1 MKIVVGLGNPG
12 REYGNTRHNVG
23 FMVVEELARRHN
35 VEKEENRFDAVI
47 AHLRIAGEKV
57 LLAKP
62 LTYMNLSGRAV
73 KPLVNCYKADVAD
86 LMVVFD
92 DMDIEPGDLRIRP
105 AGGAGGHKGMESI
118 TEKLGTQGFPRLRV
132 GIGRPQGDAVDWV
145 LGEFTDEE
153 KILMQ
158 QTIKKAADAIEC
170 WVKRGIDAA
179 MNTYN

>member
-47 AHLRIAGEKV
+47 AHLRVAGEKL

-62 LTYMNLSGRAV
+62 LTYMNLSGMAV
-73 KPLVNCYKADVAD
+73 KPLVNCYKVDVAD

-170 WVKRGIDAA
+170 WVKNGIDAA